1 MGAVLEENYFPWNSF
16 SFLEAA
22 EMKVDQRTVDL
33 YRVQVL
39 HCYTAGSTSLD
50 FLKPTEMLLFLRT
63 TSKTEV
69 KHVTGRYPQ
78 CQCRMLQSFHGT
90 PKLA

>member
-16 SFLEAA
+16 SFLEAT

-33 YRVQVL
+33 YRVQIL
-39 HCYTAGSTSLD
+39 HCYTVGSTSLD
-50 FLKPTEMLLFLRT
+50 FLKPTGMLQFSRT
-63 TSKTEV
+63 INKTEV
-69 KHVTGRYPQ
+69 KPVAGKYPQ

-90 PKLA
+90 SKLA